1 MTLSGLHTNNEK
13 GAEAWLPRLFPYP
26 ERMKE
31 DILEQLVDEYLMHKG
46 YFTMHNVKFKP
57 PSNDPDFVRNQ
68 DSVASDI
75 DVIAIHPGIQG
86 PDRIIVVSCKS
97 WQDGFDPN
105 ACLNHIAN
113 NTKYAGREAWRGFR
127 ELCNPKWSRAF
138 LNAVEAATGSRNFT
152 YWTAVTNVTKNRSR
166 EPWEKNADFIAAI
179 GGNPIRL
186 ISFADMLDD
195 VWDKLS
201 TTPAA
206 TEVGR
211 MIQLMKASRW
221 MDSRSKV

>member
-1 MTLSGLHTNNEK
+1 
-13 GAEAWLPRLFPYP
+13 
-26 ERMKE
+26 MKE

-57 PSNDPDFVRNQ
+57 VVGCEGYDSKQ

-75 DVIAIHPGIQG
+75 DVIALHPCKTG
-86 PDRIIVVSCKS
+86 PDRIVVVSSKS

-105 ACLNHIAN
+105 ACLDHIKHN
-113 NTKYAGREAWRGFR
+113 KKYAGRDAWRGFR
-127 ELCNPKWSRAF
+127 ELCNPKWSIAF
-138 LNAVEAATGSRNFT
+138 MDAVEAATGSRTFT
-152 YWTAVTNVTKNRSR
+152 YWTAVTSVRKNRTR
-166 EPWEKNADFIAAI
+166 DVWENNPDFLGAI

-186 ISFADMLDD
+186 VSFADMLDD
-195 VWDKLS
+195 VWTKLS

-206 TEVGR
+206 TELGR

-221 MDSRSKV
+221 MDERLAKKP